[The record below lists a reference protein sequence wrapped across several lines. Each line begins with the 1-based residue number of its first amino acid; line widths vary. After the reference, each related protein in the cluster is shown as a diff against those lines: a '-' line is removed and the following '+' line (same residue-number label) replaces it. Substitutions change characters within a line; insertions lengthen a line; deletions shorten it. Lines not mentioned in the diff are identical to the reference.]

1 MRLNCGIPVTCLTD
15 EHLFAEQR
23 ELKMLPSLFKRV
35 GFSSMHKIPKEF
47 TLGKGHMLFFLYS
60 PAYTLNRYKSVFN
73 ECISRGY
80 NIEDESWRWE
90 IYGDF
95 NNSYIE
101 TGKEKFV
108 LVNRIEERIKNSS
121 KSHFHYN
128 HNKITKEEAVRML
141 KSCLNT
147 IKKI

>member
-73 ECISRGY
+73 ECINRGY
-80 NIEDESWRWE
+80 KIEDESWRWE

-95 NNSYIE
+95 KNSYIE
-101 TGKEKFV
+101 TGKEKFI

-121 KSHFHYN
+121 KINFHYN
-128 HNKITKEEAVRML
+128 HNRITKEEAVQLL

-147 IKKI
+147 ILHK

>member
-1 MRLNCGIPVTCLTD
+1 MRLNCGISVKCLTD

-35 GFSSMHKIPKEF
+35 GFSSIKKVPKEF

-60 PAYTLNRYKSVFN
+60 PTYTLNRYKSVFN

-101 TGKEKFV
+101 TGKEKFI
-108 LVNRIEERIKNSS
+108 LFNRIEERIKNSS
-121 KSHFHYN
+121 KNHFHYN
-128 HNKITKEEAVRML
+128 HNKITKAEAIRIL
-141 KSCLNT
+141 KSC
-147 IKKI
+147 